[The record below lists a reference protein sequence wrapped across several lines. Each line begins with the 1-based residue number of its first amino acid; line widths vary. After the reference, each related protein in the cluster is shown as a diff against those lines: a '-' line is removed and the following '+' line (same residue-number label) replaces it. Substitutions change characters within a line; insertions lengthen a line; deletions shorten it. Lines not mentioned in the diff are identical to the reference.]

1 MWKYISQVSK
11 FIKEKTNKKALNAA
25 RDAREYEKIRTRK
38 FSTNEK
44 LARHE
49 EKGMILRVV

>member
-38 FSTNEK
+38 FSTK
-44 LARHE
+44 R
-49 EKGMILRVV
+49 KVGPP